1 MKIYK
6 FIHLNRSLSNKDIKL
21 YAILTIFIFKFIPYI
36 LIFIL
41 NRYDN
46 YLKSYHELNNI
57 QYYFKICNNMKL
69 LNKIKFK
76 KFQNPKI
83 SIITSVY
90 NRENYILRFLRS
102 IQNQFF
108 DEIEI
113 IIVDDY
119 SKDNSTKLIDE
130 YQKYDERIILLK
142 HKKNKG
148 TLISRNNGI
157 IFSKGEYIIIPD
169 IDDILS
175 ENILYNCYQKA
186 KLNDYE
192 MIRFN
197 IYRDKTRNIFFK
209 EIVDGLK
216 SESIYQ
222 PKLSTY
228 LFYGLGFLKQID
240 FNLSNKF
247 IKREAYIR
255 ALDYINKFYLNQ
267 YMIDLEDGI
276 MNFILYRTV
285 KSFYFFK
292 IIGYYYIQNEKSI
305 TIKKNKNYDNK
316 IKFIFL
322 HLILVFE
329 YTKNNKYEK
338 KMFNNIFNRF
348 YKYLKKDFNLI
359 SKNLKFYDDF
369 IDKFLKCKFINKK
382 IRLLLNN
389 MKKILIG
396 KRILYFQ

>member
-6 FIHLNRSLSNKDIKL
+6 YIYFNRSLSNKNIKL
-21 YAILTIFIFKFIPYI
+21 YAVLIIFIFIYIPYI
-36 LIFIL
+36 FTFIL

-46 YLKSYHELNNI
+46 YLKSYNELNNI
-57 QYYFKICNNMKL
+57 QLYFKICNNLKL
-69 LNKIKFK
+69 LNKIKFNK
-76 KFQNPKI
+76 LQNPKV
-83 SIITSVY
+83 SIITSVF

-102 IQNQFF
+102 VQNQFF
-108 DEIEI
+108 DDIEI

-119 SKDNSTKLIDE
+119 SKDNSTILIDE
-130 YQKYDERIILLK
+130 YKKFDERIILLK

-157 IFSKGEYIIIPD
+157 LFSKGEYIIIPD
-169 IDDILS
+169 IDDIFS

-197 IYRDKTRNIFFK
+197 IYRDKTRNIFFR
-209 EIVDGLK
+209 EIVNGLK
-216 SESIYQ
+216 SEPIYQ

-285 KSFYFFK
+285 KSFYFYK
-292 IIGYYYIQNEKSI
+292 TIGYYYIQNEKSI

-329 YTKNNKYEK
+329 YTKNNKCEK
-338 KMFNNIFNRF
+338 KMFINIFNRF
-348 YKYLKKDFNLI
+348 YRYLKKDFNLI
-359 SKNLKFYDDF
+359 SKNFKFYNEL
-369 IDKFLKCKFINKK
+369 INIFLKCKFINKK
-382 IRLLLNN
+382 IRIFLNN
-389 MKKILIG
+389 MKKILNN
-396 KRILYFQ
+396 KKN

>member
-1 MKIYK
+1 M
-6 FIHLNRSLSNKDIKL
+6 
-21 YAILTIFIFKFIPYI
+21 
-36 LIFIL
+36 
-41 NRYDN
+41 
-46 YLKSYHELNNI
+46 KSYNELNNI
-57 QYYFKICNNMKL
+57 QFYFKICNNIKL
-69 LNKIKFK
+69 LNKIKFNK
-76 KFQNPKI
+76 LQNPKV
-83 SIITSVY
+83 SIITSVF

-102 IQNQFF
+102 VQNQFF
-108 DEIEI
+108 DDIEI

-119 SKDNSTKLIDE
+119 SKDNSTILIDE
-130 YQKYDERIILLK
+130 YKKFDERIILLK

-157 IFSKGEYIIIPD
+157 LFSKGEYIIIPD
-169 IDDILS
+169 IDDIFS

-197 IYRDKTRNIFFK
+197 IYRDKTRNIFFR
-209 EIVDGLK
+209 EIVNGLK
-216 SESIYQ
+216 SEPIYQ

-285 KSFYFFK
+285 KSFYFYK
-292 IIGYYYIQNEKSI
+292 TIGYYYIQNEKSI

-329 YTKNNKYEK
+329 YTKNNKCEK
-338 KMFNNIFNRF
+338 KMFINIFNRF
-348 YKYLKKDFNLI
+348 YRYLKKDFNLI
-359 SKNLKFYDDF
+359 SKNFKFYNEL
-369 IDKFLKCKFINKK
+369 INIFLKCKFINKK
-382 IRLLLNN
+382 IRIFLNN
-389 MKKILIG
+389 MKKILNN
-396 KRILYFQ
+396 KNN